1 MRRKTIKDVAQEAG
15 VSIGTVSAVLNRRD
29 SVRLVTRKR
38 VLKIMDSLNY
48 RPVEAARRRLGSP
61 REKNLGL
68 VVKEI
73 HNPYFADIIVGA
85 QEEARKHD
93 FRLLVMSSE
102 QVFSREVDAVRV
114 LVAKDID
121 GLIINPLLE
130 LGTLSSHFQDLEAN
144 NIPFVM
150 IEGLSG
156 DVSTASVVDI
166 DNERGA
172 FDATMHLLKA
182 GHTELVH
189 LAGPKYS
196 QHSSERSAGVLRA
209 APGAHIVHAGATL
222 EDGFN
227 AVRDQLKGC
236 SFTALVCYNDLV
248 AIGAMRQLMDQGLLV
263 PKDVSIV
270 GFDDI
275 DVASYLGVPL
285 TTVRIPKREMGRQ
298 AAAIAIEQIHSTED
312 SKSRRILLDAEL
324 IVRSSTRKR

>member
-61 REKNLGL
+61 REKTLGL

-156 DVSTASVVDI
+156 
-166 DNERGA
+166 
-172 FDATMHLLKA
+172 
-182 GHTELVH
+182 
-189 LAGPKYS
+189 
-196 QHSSERSAGVLRA
+196 
-209 APGAHIVHAGATL
+209 
-222 EDGFN
+222 
-227 AVRDQLKGC
+227 
-236 SFTALVCYNDLV
+236 
-248 AIGAMRQLMDQGLLV
+248 
-263 PKDVSIV
+263 
-270 GFDDI
+270 
-275 DVASYLGVPL
+275 
-285 TTVRIPKREMGRQ
+285 
-298 AAAIAIEQIHSTED
+298 
-312 SKSRRILLDAEL
+312 
-324 IVRSSTRKR
+324 